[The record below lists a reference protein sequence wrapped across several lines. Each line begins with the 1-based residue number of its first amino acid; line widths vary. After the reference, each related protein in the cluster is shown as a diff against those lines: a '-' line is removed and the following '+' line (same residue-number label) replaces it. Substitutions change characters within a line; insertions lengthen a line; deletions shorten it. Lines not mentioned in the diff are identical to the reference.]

1 MLRHLIGLGLA
12 VSLAAAIFFG
22 GGWGVAKMTAL
33 AAQGISVTS
42 IAGLSALGVLLLTGL
57 FLGILLVAPVSPV
70 STALPGVAL
79 LAWTG
84 LLALDAHLAAT
95 VIPLRAGQAGAGFRL
110 MLADGVLAL
119 LGTVMICPVFV
130 PSRWR
135 PAGAADL
142 DLDSGSGS
150 GGDDDE
156 APGLPTPTRLLS

>member
-12 VSLAAAIFFG
+12 IGLAAAILFG

-33 AAQGISVTS
+33 AAQGTSVTS
-42 IAGLSALGVLLLTGL
+42 VTGLSALGVLLLTGL

-84 LLALDAHLAAT
+84 LLAVSTQLAT
-95 VIPLRAGQAGAGFRL
+95 RVMPLRTGPVAAGL
-110 MLADGVLAL
+110 HMLLINGVLAL
-119 LGTVMICPVFV
+119 LGMVLICPAFV

-135 PAGAADL
+135 PASETDL
-142 DLDSGSGS
+142 GLDRGT
-150 GGDDDE
+150 GGDDE

>member
-12 VSLAAAIFFG
+12 IGLAAAIFFG

-33 AAQGISVTS
+33 AAQGTSVTS
-42 IAGLSALGVLLLTGL
+42 VTGLSALGVLLLTGL

-84 LLALDAHLAAT
+84 LLAVSTPLAT
-95 VIPLRAGQAGAGFRL
+95 RVMPLRTGPVAAGL
-110 MLADGVLAL
+110 HMLLINGVLAL
-119 LGTVMICPVFV
+119 LGMVLICPAFV

-135 PAGAADL
+135 PASETDL
-142 DLDSGSGS
+142 GLDRGS
-150 GGDDDE
+150 GGDDE

>member
-1 MLRHLIGLGLA
+1 MRRHVIGLGLA
-12 VSLAAAIFFG
+12 ISLAVAIFFG

-42 IAGLSALGVLLLTGL
+42 ITGLSALGVLLLTGL
-57 FLGILLVAPVSPV
+57 FLGILLVTPVSPV
-70 STALPGVAL
+70 STGLPGVAL

-84 LLALDAHLAAT
+84 LLGVSAHLAVT
-95 VIPLRAGQAGAGFRL
+95 LIPLRASPVGAGFHL

-119 LGTVMICPVFV
+119 LGTVLICPLFV

-142 DLDSGSGS
+142 DLDAGS
-150 GGDDDE
+150 GGDDE

>member
-12 VSLAAAIFFG
+12 VSLAAVIFFG
-22 GGWGVAKMTAL
+22 GGWGVARMTAL

-42 IAGLSALGVLLLTGL
+42 ITGLSALGVLLLTGL
-57 FLGILLVAPVSPV
+57 FLGILVVAPVSPV

-95 VIPLRAGQAGAGFRL
+95 VIPLRGGQAGAGFHL

-142 DLDSGSGS
+142 DLDTGS
-150 GGDDDE
+150 GGDDE
-156 APGLPTPTRLLS
+156 APGLPAPTRLLS

>member
-12 VSLAAAIFFG
+12 IGLAAAIFFG

-33 AAQGISVTS
+33 AAQGTSVTS
-42 IAGLSALGVLLLTGL
+42 VTGLSALGALLLTGL

-70 STALPGVAL
+70 STALPGVVL

-84 LLALDAHLAAT
+84 LLGVSSQLAT
-95 VIPLRAGQAGAGFRL
+95 RVMPLRTGPVAAGL
-110 MLADGVLAL
+110 HLLLINGVLAL
-119 LGTVMICPVFV
+119 LGMVLICPAFV

-135 PAGAADL
+135 PASEADL
-142 DLDSGSGS
+142 GLDRGS
-150 GGDDDE
+150 GGDDE

>member
-12 VSLAAAIFFG
+12 IGLAAAIFFG

-33 AAQGISVTS
+33 AAQGTS
-42 IAGLSALGVLLLTGL
+42 LTSAAGLSALGVLLLTGL
-57 FLGILLVAPVSPV
+57 FLGILLVAPVSPL
-70 STALPGVAL
+70 STLLPGLAL

-84 LLALDAHLAAT
+84 LFAMSTGMANR
-95 VIPLRAGQAGAGFRL
+95 VMPLRTSSIAGGL
-110 MLADGVLAL
+110 HLLLADGVLAL
-119 LGTVMICPVFV
+119 LGMVLIIPAFV

-135 PAGAADL
+135 PASETDL
-142 DLDSGSGS
+142 GLDRGS